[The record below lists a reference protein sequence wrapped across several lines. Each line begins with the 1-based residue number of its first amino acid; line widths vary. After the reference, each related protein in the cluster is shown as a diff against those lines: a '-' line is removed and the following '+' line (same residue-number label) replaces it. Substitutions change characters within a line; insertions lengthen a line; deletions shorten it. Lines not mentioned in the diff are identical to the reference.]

1 VDLTSM
7 CGSKFR
13 CFDEEL
19 TQETTA
25 PILTELEWKSGLW
38 EAEFLLFVE
47 MV

>member
-1 VDLTSM
+1 M